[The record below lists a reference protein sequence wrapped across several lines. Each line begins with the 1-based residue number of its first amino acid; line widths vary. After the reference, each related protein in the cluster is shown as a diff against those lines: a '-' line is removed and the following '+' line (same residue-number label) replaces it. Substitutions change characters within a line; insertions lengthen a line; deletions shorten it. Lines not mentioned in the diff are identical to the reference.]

1 MAGTHV
7 WRSSRMLASTSTS
20 TSHRRRVP
28 TRLWTLLH
36 APGLLQGPAA
46 GADTAAC
53 VEDDH
58 CRLAG
63 PRGY

>member
-20 TSHRRRVP
+20 HWRRVP

-53 VEDDH
+53 MEDDH
-58 CRLAG
+58 RRLAG